1 MPLGKI
7 LLNHL
12 GLPRLILVLTCFTGC
27 VNQILSWKA
36 LVPLA
41 RLSYGAFL
49 VHMLMQQVLIFS
61 TRTNVYIDAST
72 PVSIQIFT
80 INSYLLNN

>member
-1 MPLGKI
+1 MSLSKI
-7 LLNHL
+7 FLHHL
-12 GLPRLILVLTCFTGC
+12 RLARLIVLLTCFTGC
-27 VNQILSWKA
+27 VNKILSWKA

-61 TRTNVYIDAST
+61 IRTNVYIDAST
-72 PVSIQIFT
+72 PVRMQIFT
-80 INSYLLNN
+80 INSYQ